1 MLDMLKK
8 TETIKKAYWP
18 VVIAIFG
25 ATTVMLFV
33 YAPVEETMGP
43 VQKIFYIHLP
53 SAICTFLACMVS
65 FIAAVGYLW
74 QRKMFWDDLS
84 AAAAK
89 VAVLLCTVVLLTG
102 MVWGHAAWGRWWTFQ
117 SPRLVF
123 SLLLWLLYVV
133 YIVLRAST
141 GSGSKRAIISAVYS
155 VAAFLDVPLVW
166 LSVRLIP
173 DPVHPASVTM
183 TDAMRH
189 TLLAWFIPVTLLT
202 IGLIIAGKNRHRR
215 LRERELLNHTEST
228 WTVAPAEPIASEHC
242 NEQAD
247 NDA

>member
-1 MLDMLKK
+1 MLIESK
-8 TETIKKAYWP
+8 TFKRAYWS
-18 VVIAIFG
+18 VVIAAFG
-25 ATTVMLFV
+25 ATTIMLFT
-33 YAPVEETMGP
+33 YTPVEETMGP

-53 SAICTFLACMVS
+53 SAICTFLACLVS

-89 VAVLLCTVVLLTG
+89 VAVLLCTVVLVTG
-102 MVWGHAAWGRWWTFQ
+102 MIWGKKAWGQWWTFQ

-133 YIVLRAST
+133 YIIIRASI
-141 GSGSKRAIISAVYS
+141 GSGSRRAIISAVYS

-173 DPVHPASVTM
+173 DPVHPSSVTM
-183 TDAMRH
+183 TDSMRH
-189 TLLAWFIPVTLLT
+189 TLAAWFVPITLLA
-202 IGLIIAGKNRHRR
+202 IGLIVAGKNRHRR
-215 LRERELLNHTEST
+215 QRDREILSHTEST
-228 WTVAPAEPIASEHC
+228 WSVASTEPAASKTSEHC
-242 NEQAD
+242 NEPAD
-247 NDA
+247 EA